1 MLLRVTV
8 ATGQAYI
15 TSGFYSTLDDIA
27 RVLNKY
33 EKTLLSIEGHTDSQ
47 GAAEFNQNLSEQ
59 RAGSVKQ
66 YLTNQNI
73 LASRLQTIGY
83 GESRAV
89 ADNASANGRA
99 LNRRVEIQI
108 IPNQA

>member
-1 MLLRVTV
+1 M
-8 ATGQAYI
+8 
-15 TSGFYSTLDDIA
+15 DDIA

-47 GAAEFNQNLSEQ
+47 GGAEFNQNLSEQ

-66 YLTNQNI
+66 YLTNQDI
-73 LASRLQTIGY
+73 MASRLQTVGY
-83 GESRAV
+83 GETRAV
-89 ADNASANGRA
+89 ADNTTANGRA